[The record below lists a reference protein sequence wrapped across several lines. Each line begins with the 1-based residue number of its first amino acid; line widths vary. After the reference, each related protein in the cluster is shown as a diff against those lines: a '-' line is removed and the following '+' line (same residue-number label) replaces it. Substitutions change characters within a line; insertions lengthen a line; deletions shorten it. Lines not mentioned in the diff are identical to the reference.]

1 MVAAHSQRLIDQVTG
16 VRLAMAQAGV
26 HLTDMSRAGSLEQ
39 GLADQIDLDHASE
52 QADSHG
58 PVDIVRLE
66 GTIRALPVPRA
77 QASAS
82 RFRYFLDGS
91 QKSIPVGRI
100 DLDPVVVAF
109 CAAGVLSRDDL
120 GQPRLMGDT
129 LQVNQA
135 WIVPR
140 ESGNGATQ
148 TLIEE
153 LEAMQA
159 AVHDPCRT
167 LDGTPIDVEA
177 GNYAR
182 MLRLAFDLA
191 GKLRAREE
199 QVLIHDWATRIAPD
213 DPESWLVID
222 GPLRGDAPRAVGLV
236 KALHTQQLREQEAV
250 ALFNLPPGHRTSA
263 FRYAASSG
271 DHDGHGKTMWYMRFW
286 PAEGRDARHSLVRIE
301 TANDVDSAEQIDE
314 ISSWLMAERL
324 PRATD
329 DPRWPTLIYPI
340 HYLERILK
348 RRLAAL
354 TTGWPST

>member
-1 MVAAHSQRLIDQVTG
+1 MVAAHSPRLIDQVTS
-16 VRLAMAQAGV
+16 VRLALAQAGIN
-26 HLTDMSRAGSLEQ
+26 LTDMSRAGSLEQ
-39 GLADQIDLDHASE
+39 GLADQ
-52 QADSHG
+52 ADVEHVSAQDDGSG
-58 PVDIVRLE
+58 PVEIVRLE
-66 GTIRALPVPRA
+66 GAIRALPVPRL
-77 QASAS
+77 QPGASQ
-82 RFRYFLDGS
+82 FRYFLDGS
-91 QKSIPVGRI
+91 QKSIPIGRI

-109 CAAGVLSRDDL
+109 CAAGILSRDDL
-120 GQPRLMGDT
+120 GQPRLLGET
-129 LQVNQA
+129 LRVNQA
-135 WIVPR
+135 WLVPR
-140 ESGNGATQ
+140 ESGNGATR

-153 LEAMQA
+153 LEAMDA

-167 LDGTPIDVEA
+167 LDGAPLEVEA

-199 QVLIHDWATRIAPD
+199 QVLIHDWSTRISPD
-213 DPESWLVID
+213 DPDSWLVID

-236 KALHTQQLREQEAV
+236 KALHTQQLQEQEAV

-263 FRYAASSG
+263 FRYATTAADSESR
-271 DHDGHGKTMWYMRFW
+271 GKTMWYMRFW
-286 PAEGRDARHSLVRIE
+286 PADGMDARHSLVRIE
-301 TANDVDSAEQIDE
+301 TTNDIDSTEQFDE
-314 ISSWLMAERL
+314 ISAWLMAERL